1 MKALCTR
8 GIPEVFREEVSSN
21 AGLWRFD
28 TLYIGECKRV
38 HTSSI
43 SMCDVYQAR
52 ETSILMQCVR
62 MRTLITFFSFLCI
75 VSPAVDSPAHLF
87 CAMYQRG
94 VKSACFDTQQGI
106 TSSICIDILPLSLL
120 VRVTVITITVTRSV
134 NRGSNIGKFV

>member
-1 MKALCTR
+1 MS
-8 GIPEVFREEVSSN
+8 VN
-21 AGLWRFD
+21 AGLWCFD

-52 ETSILMQCVR
+52 ETLGLMQCVR
-62 MRTLITFFSFLCI
+62 MRTLITFFSFVRV
-75 VSPAVDSPAHLF
+75 VSLVVDCTAPLF
-87 CAMYQRG
+87 CVMYQRG

-120 VRVTVITITVTRSV
+120 VRVTVITITVTRLG
-134 NRGSNIGKFV
+134 NQGQDRRPKFVYCIHYT